1 MAQVF
6 HLSPRD
12 VDLLTLE
19 EFEHFAHACDQQM
32 DQQLAEAEGGSG

>member
-19 EFEHFAHACDQQM
+19 EFEHFAHACDQQK
-32 DQQLAEAEGGSG
+32 AEAGGGSG